1 MHDLNLQLAK
11 ICILLLAKFFIIKVF
26 KNSEVKDTGNKLT
39 SVYVKFIVNDNA
51 IENSQIQ
58 A

>member
-26 KNSEVKDTGNKLT
+26 KNSEVKNTGNKLT
-39 SVYVKFIVNDNA
+39 SVC
-51 IENSQIQ
+51 E
-58 A
+58 

>member
-39 SVYVKFIVNDNA
+39 SVCEWQLSNLSLT
-51 IENSQIQ
+51 EREM
-58 A
+58 